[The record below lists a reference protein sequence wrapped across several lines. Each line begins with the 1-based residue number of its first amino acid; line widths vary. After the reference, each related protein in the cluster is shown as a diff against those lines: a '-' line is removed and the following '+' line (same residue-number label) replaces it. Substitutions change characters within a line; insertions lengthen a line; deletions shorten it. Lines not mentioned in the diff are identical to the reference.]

1 VGERASNARRARSR
15 VPDGGPA
22 PAPAWE
28 WLAGGYVDDVFF

>member
-22 PAPAWE
+22 PAWE